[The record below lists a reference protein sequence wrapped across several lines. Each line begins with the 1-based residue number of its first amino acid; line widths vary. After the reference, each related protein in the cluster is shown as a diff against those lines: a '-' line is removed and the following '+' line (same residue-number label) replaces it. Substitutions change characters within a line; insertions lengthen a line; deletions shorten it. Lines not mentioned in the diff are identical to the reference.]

1 MRTLKIG
8 RKPDN
13 DIVIVDVSKTVSG
26 YHAVLTLL
34 DNGEISICDISRN
47 GTRVNGHI
55 IPKNEAVTVSR
66 VDNIV
71 FALSSRFDWSSVE
84 IDPVVSTP
92 REPKEDPVIKNPTR
106 KKAKSSM
113 FIVLGVV
120 LLLGLTVFIKSI
132 RSNTDSTILQK
143 KDTITVENKDISTLY
158 TEKKSAVFVVYTEN
172 KKSKFQGTGFFISAS
187 GIAVSNFHVFKG
199 TTKGLEVIETL
210 NGKFKIKSV
219 IAQSKESDY
228 IVFQV
233 DGKGQ
238 KFNYI
243 EIAECLPR
251 IGENVFAIG
260 NPEGLEHTLS
270 TGIISSLRENDS
282 VIQTTAEIAH
292 GSSGGPLFN
301 SKGEVIGITTAGMGD
316 ANLNFAV
323 SLVGLDLEK
332 YIRSN

>member
-13 DIVIVDVSKTVSG
+13 DIVIVDNTKTVSG
-26 YHAVLTLL
+26 YHAVITVQ

-47 GTRVNGHI
+47 GTRVNGI
-55 IPKNEAVTVSR
+55 VIPKNQNISVSR
-66 VDNIV
+66 EDEIV
-71 FALSSRFDWSSVE
+71 FALSTKFDWE
-84 IDPVVSTP
+84 TLKMNPNEVVQESHKIEPESTKP
-92 REPKEDPVIKNPTR
+92 PTQ
-106 KKAKSSM
+106 KVKPM
-113 FIVLGVV
+113 MLIPLGIV
-120 LLLGLTVFIKSI
+120 LLLGLVLLVKTIKS
-132 RSNTDSTILQK
+132 NPDSIILQN
-143 KDTITVENKDISTLY
+143 KDTIRVEKKDIPTLY
-158 TEKKSAVFVVYTEN
+158 AEKKSAVFVVYTEN
-172 KKSKFQGTGFFISAS
+172 KKNKFQGTGFFITAS
-187 GIAVSNFHVFKG
+187 GIAVSNYHVFKG

-210 NGKFKIKSV
+210 IGKFKIKTV
-219 IAQSKESDY
+219 IAQSKELDY

-238 KFNYI
+238 KFNYL
-243 EIAECLPR
+243 EIAESLPR

-282 VIQTTAEIAH
+282 VIQTTAEITH

-301 SKGEVIGITTAGMGD
+301 LNGKAIGITTAGLGD

-332 YIRSN
+332 YIKAN